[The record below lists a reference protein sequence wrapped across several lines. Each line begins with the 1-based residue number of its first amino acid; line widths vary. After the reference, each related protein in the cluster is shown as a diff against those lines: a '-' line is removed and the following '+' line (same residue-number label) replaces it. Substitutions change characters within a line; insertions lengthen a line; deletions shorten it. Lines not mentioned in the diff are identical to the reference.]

1 MFRVFLFWL
10 YLFVLRLSIKSAVD
24 EESLNRWQSVDFVD
38 IDERDVLYQVQER
51 FEVDIK
57 ELPEQIDTTTYSEP
71 LHPICS
77 LSSAELGQYI
87 ICGFLGIPIQ
97 NARPVLIEGVH
108 QRN

>member
-10 YLFVLRLSIKSAVD
+10 YLFGSRLSIKSAV
-24 EESLNRWQSVDFVD
+24 EESRNCWPSLDSVD
-38 IDERDVLYQVQER
+38 EQYVLYQVQER

>member
-10 YLFVLRLSIKSAVD
+10 YLFSLRLSIKSAV
-24 EESLNRWQSVDFVD
+24 EESLNRWQSLDSVD
-38 IDERDVLYQVQER
+38 IDKQYVLYQVQER

-77 LSSAELGQYI
+77 LTSAEWGQYI
-87 ICGFLGIPIQ
+87 ACGFLGLPIQ
-97 NARPVLIEGVH
+97 NARLVLIEGVH
-108 QRN
+108 QRD